1 MKEQL
6 KTVYESVTFKDWVRF
21 DANRFSGNIEKKL
34 SSFNR
39 DIILRDFRE
48 AAAAVVLFVIY
59 CYQLIFSD
67 LSTSKTIASW
77 VMLAACVLIV
87 AVLYWGKRPGK
98 NIYTLPT
105 IEFLRIQ
112 RNYLVRQ
119 RNLLRNV
126 LFWYIGPILLSFLI
140 GFWDRAASMFSPDK
154 SGIVKAAGP
163 LVLVF
168 IVIFVA
174 GVFVV
179 VTILNRK
186 AAKKIQ
192 PIIDEV
198 DDALIEMEDTSRF

>member
-59 CYQLIFSD
+59 CYQLIFID
-67 LSTSKTIASW
+67 LSTSDIIASW
-77 VMLAACVLIV
+77 AMLFACVLIV
-87 AVLYWGKRPGK
+87 SVLYWGKRPGK
-98 NIYTLPT
+98 NIYALPT

-119 RNLLRNV
+119 RNLLRNII
-126 LFWYIGPILLSFLI
+126 FWYIGPMALSFLI
-140 GFWDRAASMFSPDK
+140 GFWDRAASIFSPDK

-163 LVLVF
+163 LVLAFV
-168 IVIFVA
+168 VIFVV
-174 GVFVV
+174 GFFVV